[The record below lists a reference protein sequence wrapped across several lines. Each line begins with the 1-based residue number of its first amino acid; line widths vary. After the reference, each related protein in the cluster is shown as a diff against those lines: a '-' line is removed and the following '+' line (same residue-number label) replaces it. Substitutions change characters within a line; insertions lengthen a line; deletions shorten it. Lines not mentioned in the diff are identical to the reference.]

1 MNKII
6 FLLSLVAFVACETEL
21 DTIGTPINDSVQTTG
36 NTNNLIT
43 AEEAA
48 AQALEFRQSLMA
60 ENGLTRSAGK
70 DKGVASVYAWRT
82 SKVLSKAPTRSSLAN
97 ILPDTLLYIVNFEQ
111 NSGYAL
117 VSATKEVPGVVAYID
132 NGGLTPD
139 QPIDNPGF
147 NEFLENYG
155 ENYASIRDSLIGGR
169 FRDSMIIGNNR
180 HFPDSLIEVC
190 KDSFLVETPKYKFV
204 KYVAP
209 LLSTTWGQVDPYNYD
224 CPIYDHSNGS
234 HAKVGCV
241 AVAIGQ
247 VLAHYKWPK
256 SYNNHNYDWISMLHY
271 SCIPDSDAVASQ
283 NVATLLAD
291 IGNMVSMD
299 YSNAKHADS
308 RANFDSVQYCLNDL
322 GYHYYYV
329 KDATT
334 HNGTDFNTI
343 MQDVENSS
351 PVIIMGAYTI
361 YERTGHAWVI
371 DGIAVKKEVD
381 YSYISLCP
389 NPTITINTKQYV
401 HCNWGENGLCN
412 GWFLF
417 GGFGTM
423 YNVNTDEEMTGIEA
437 MISQAYY
444 TFNKKNYAYHQVYP
458 Q

>member
-1 MNKII
+1 
-6 FLLSLVAFVACETEL
+6 
-21 DTIGTPINDSVQTTG
+21 
-36 NTNNLIT
+36 
-43 AEEAA
+43 
-48 AQALEFRQSLMA
+48 
-60 ENGLTRSAGK
+60 
-70 DKGVASVYAWRT
+70 
-82 SKVLSKAPTRSSLAN
+82 
-97 ILPDTLLYIVNFEQ
+97 
-111 NSGYAL
+111 
-117 VSATKEVPGVVAYID
+117 
-132 NGGLTPD
+132 
-139 QPIDNPGF
+139 
-147 NEFLENYG
+147 
-155 ENYASIRDSLIGGR
+155 
-169 FRDSMIIGNNR
+169 
-180 HFPDSLIEVC
+180 
-190 KDSFLVETPKYKFV
+190 
-204 KYVAP
+204 
-209 LLSTTWGQVDPYNYD
+209 
-224 CPIYDHSNGS
+224 
-234 HAKVGCV
+234 
-241 AVAIGQ
+241 
-247 VLAHYKWPK
+247 
-256 SYNNHNYDWISMLHY
+256 MLHY